1 MKKTLLSFAMMLV
14 CLGAANAQF
23 TLPPLPYAYE
33 ALEPYIDSLTMRL
46 HHDTHHA
53 TYVNNFN
60 TALKDQNELES
71 KDLDWLLK
79 NLENLPETIRTAVR
93 NNGGGHYNHSFF
105 WTSLAPAG
113 TTKISDKTEKALIDN
128 FGSVD
133 NFKAE
138 FEKAAVGRFGSGWA
152 WLIQMPD
159 KTLKIIST
167 PNQDNPLMP
176 GVEPQ
181 GSTPI
186 LTLDVWEHAYYLKYQ
201 SKRAAYAAAFWNVVN
216 WDKIDK
222 LLK

>member
-1 MKKTLLSFAMMLV
+1 MVLV
-14 CLGAANAQF
+14 CLGSANAQF
-23 TLPPLPYAYE
+23 TLPPLPYAND
-33 ALEPYIDSLTMRL
+33 ALEPYIDSVTMRI

-53 TYVNNFN
+53 AYVNNVN
-60 TALKDQNELES
+60 TALKDQNDL
-71 KDLDWLLK
+71 KDKSLDWLL
-79 NLENLPETIRTAVR
+79 NNVNNLPEAIRTVVR

-113 TTKISDKTEKALIDN
+113 TTAMSAKTEKALVDN

-152 WLIQMPD
+152 WLIQLPD
-159 KTLKIIST
+159 GKLKIIST

-176 GVEPQ
+176 VVEPQ
-181 GSTPI
+181 GAPI
-186 LTLDVWEHAYYLKYQ
+186 LALDVWEHAYYLKYQ